1 MILLDEFLYSLANS
15 EMATRALG
23 NSLQESIKPEAYPKV
38 VDAVNRGVLRVC
50 RELIIRKNKLK
61 LHQQTGILRYYFK
74 SEYAAELADIGGEYY
89 IEEDIDDPFQEDV
102 LRPLTAKDSNGN
114 TVYIDDEDYP
124 YDFFTYRQ
132 EAIEIAAPCDEG
144 RSALD
149 IFEITY
155 QAKHPKIVVAENFDP
170 ATVELDIPDVA
181 IDPLIL
187 VTANYLIRKPTK
199 LAKGEIHPGAG
210 LMAEFNNAI
219 RSLKQDGFYTPVTE
233 PTKTRFQRKGFP

>member
-1 MILLDEFLYSLANS
+1 MILLDEFFHLLANS
-15 EMATRALG
+15 EMATRAVG

-38 VDAVNRGVLRVC
+38 VNAVNLGLIRVC
-50 RELIIRKNKLK
+50 RELIVRKNKLK

-74 SEYAAELADIGGEYY
+74 SEYAAALEDIGGEYY
-89 IEEDIDDPFQEDV
+89 LEEDLDDPFQEDV
-102 LRPLTAKDSNGN
+102 LRPLTATDSNGN
-114 TVYIDDEDYP
+114 TVYIDDEDHP

-132 EAIEIAAPCDEG
+132 EAIEIAAPCDGG
-144 RSALD
+144 REALD

-155 QAKHPKIVVAENFDP
+155 QAKHPKIIVTENFNP
-170 ATVELDIPDVA
+170 AMTELDIPDVA
-181 IDPLIL
+181 IEPLIL

-219 RSLKQDGFYTPVTE
+219 RSLKQDGFYSPVTE
-233 PTKTRFQRKGFP
+233 STATRYQRKGFP